1 MHQNWDDQQEEEI
14 QNFGVF
20 ELHLVIV
27 YHLEAYFYGHRAVI
41 RWLKDN
47 YTFQYLVTLLQI
59 FMNGVFPSPD
69 RFTSLFLLSL
79 SRSVFQDISVD

>member
-27 YHLEAYFYGHRAVI
+27 YLLEAYFYGNKAVI
-41 RWLKDN
+41 RLVKDN
-47 YTFQYLVTLLQI
+47 YTF
-59 FMNGVFPSPD
+59 
-69 RFTSLFLLSL
+69 
-79 SRSVFQDISVD
+79 